1 MSQLADELVLCVQP
15 RDDVR
20 EEQMTSTDEIKAALS
35 KRMDAVLLLP
45 VNGHLTSL
53 LSDALDRFGN
63 QTYGLCATCERRISP
78 KRLAALPWARYCIT
92 CQEMREDFAAEV
104 P

>member
-1 MSQLADELVLCVQP
+1 
-15 RDDVR
+15 
-20 EEQMTSTDEIKAALS
+20 MTSTDEIKAALS
-35 KRMDAVLLLP
+35 IRMDEVLSLP
-45 VNGHLTSL
+45 VNRHLTSL

-63 QTYGLCATCERRISP
+63 QTYGLCATCEQRISP
-78 KRLAALPWARYCIT
+78 KRLAALPWARYCIA